1 VPALL
6 VPVPA
11 LMKKGNHRGLPLRT
25 KTGNHVTEEGNHGG
39 VAPTGRG
46 LSLGDVVQRFKSL
59 TTKRY
64 SDGVRQHGWLAF
76 PGRLWQRNYFEHIIR
91 NDHALDQIRLYIMNN
106 PANWMLDRENP
117 EAECYG
123 RDDGQP

>member
-1 VPALL
+1 
-6 VPVPA
+6 
-11 LMKKGNHRGLPLRT
+11 
-25 KTGNHVTEEGNHGG
+25 
-39 VAPTGRG
+39 
-46 LSLGDVVQRFKSL
+46 LSLGDVVQRFKTL
-59 TTKRY
+59 PTKRY
-64 SDGVRQHGWLAF
+64 VDGVKQHGWRVF

-123 RDDGQP
+123 RDEGQP